1 MATKIPRSLFCQLL
15 VDLAKRFSHASRIHP
30 IVDNYLIHK
39 SAQTERALHELGGAH
54 RAPLSASLLPRP
66 QSHGARLARPS
77 CQRHSQSSVQ
87 DPLCPTWQLPQ
98 VHRRLPMASL
108 RSYASAPS
116 RCLKCSRITIG
127 DLAPLT
133 LGIMIACGTSTPASF
148 DGGGVDA
155 HGVDAHAPD
164 AASLC
169 GSKPE
174 LPWWQPSPAIS
185 GGIEC
190 VSYCNDDRSS
200 QYQCVS
206 GKWTCGAGQI
216 PITDCPCGGGLG
228 LQPTVPCFACDGG
241 STYSMCDVAK
251 HEVLCP
257 LGTRES
263 PCDAG
268 TKD

>member
-1 MATKIPRSLFCQLL
+1 MRRTLKPRPHAARSPCPYLGCNSLRAPTSSVSASATTTSGTTISASRARGSAVLGRSPSMTVRAAVDSVRGSRPGVAPATVVVLTRRATSLHINSCAPAGPTIRIHRRGVTRVRRTSTHYHPDMATFR
-15 VDLAKRFSHASRIHP
+15 VLA
-30 IVDNYLIHK
+30 
-39 SAQTERALHELGGAH
+39 T
-54 RAPLSASLLPRP
+54 
-66 QSHGARLARPS
+66 
-77 CQRHSQSSVQ
+77 
-87 DPLCPTWQLPQ
+87 
-98 VHRRLPMASL
+98 
-108 RSYASAPS
+108 
-116 RCLKCSRITIG
+116 
-127 DLAPLT
+127 LT

-155 HGVDAHAPD
+155 PPPD

-257 LGTRES
+257 VGTRES